1 MSSLPESLRST
12 ATAEGIEKFLAGAK
26 VHRCSAVLV
35 VTRSP
40 NDEFLPGIEEVP
52 SGGVET
58 DQSLAA
64 ALDRELL
71 EEVGFEAETIDD
83 GFIEYFD
90 YISASGRHTRHF
102 TVAIPLGERSVR
114 LSEEHV
120 NARWITAEELGDAR
134 CTPET
139 LGVLEALD
147 PFDER
152 ARRSRA

>member
-12 ATAEGIEKFLAGAK
+12 ATAEGIEKFLAGAI

-52 SGGVET
+52 SVGVET
-58 DQSLAA
+58 DESLAA

-102 TVAIPLGERSVR
+102 TVAFPLGERSVR

-120 NARWITAEELGDAR
+120 NARWITAEELSDAR

-147 PFDER
+147 AFGER
-152 ARRSRA
+152 ARRSRT

>member
-12 ATAEGIEKFLAGAK
+12 ATAEGIERFLAGAI
-26 VHRCSAVLV
+26 VHRSSAVLV

-40 NDEFLPGIEEVP
+40 NDKFLPGIEEVP

-90 YISASGRHTRHF
+90 YISASGRHTRQF

-120 NARWITAEELGDAR
+120 NARWITAEELSDAR

>member
-12 ATAEGIEKFLAGAK
+12 ATAEGIEKFLAGAI

-58 DQSLAA
+58 DEHLAA

-71 EEVGFEAETIDD
+71 EEVVIEAETIDD

-120 NARWITAEELGDAR
+120 NARWITAEELSDAR

-147 PFDER
+147 QFDER
-152 ARRSRA
+152 ARRSRT